1 MSCLSTTLTVVIG
14 VPLIPLLILILNLNL
29 LLVVFAHDAHLSLTT
44 VSGEVLFLVTNLL
57 LLLVVVTTV
66 ILDLTLLAAFLLIV
80 FSITSILW
88 MSVSAR

>member
-14 VPLIPLLILILNLNL
+14 VPLIPLLILNLNL

>member
-14 VPLIPLLILILNLNL
+14 VPLIPLLILNLNL
-29 LLVVFAHDAHLSLTT
+29 LLIVFAHDAHLSLTT

>member
-14 VPLIPLLILILNLNL
+14 VPLIPLLILNLNL

-80 FSITSILW
+80 LSITSILW